1 MFFVYNGRKV
11 KKEEALVLICD
22 PALFA
27 DFRIYETLRIEEGR
41 VVFLED
47 HIDRILNSAKIIG
60 LHLSCTA
67 ADIKNWIN
75 QCIRANQSDFAIYRL
90 IVHGDAVNNQ
100 ASEVFVYPEDFK
112 QPTSKEREEGIK
124 AVTFVG
130 ERIYHSAKT
139 ISRLTQFRAARYAK
153 ENDAFEAI
161 LVGENGRVHEGVRSN
176 IFIVKD
182 GKVITPSLDTVL
194 PGIRRRYIIEL
205 AKKRGLKVEERSVPK
220 NELYDADELF
230 ITSTILEL
238 ALVGKIDEHRLP
250 RSGSVYNKLYQDF
263 QALKA
268 DYLNEKI
275 TVS

>member
-1 MFFVYNGRKV
+1 MFLVHNGKEV
-11 KKEEALVLICD
+11 QKEEALVPIYD

-41 VVFLED
+41 VVFLGD

-60 LHLSCTA
+60 LHLSCTTT
-67 ADIKNWIN
+67 DIENWID
-75 QCIRANQSDFAIYRL
+75 QCIQANHSSFAIYRL
-90 IVHGDAVNNQ
+90 IAHGDTQDNRISQ
-100 ASEVFVYPEDFK
+100 VFIYPEDFN
-112 QPTSKEREEGIK
+112 QPTVEERRAGIK
-124 AVTFVG
+124 VVTFTG

-153 ENDAFEAI
+153 ENNAFEVI
-161 LVGENGRVHEGVRSN
+161 LVGESGRVHEGVRSN
-176 IFIVKD
+176 IFIIKD

-194 PGIRRRYIIEL
+194 PGIRRRYVIEL
-205 AKKRGLKVEERSVPK
+205 AKKRGLEVEERSVPK

-238 ALVGKIDEHRLP
+238 APVGEIDGHRLP
-250 RSGSVYNKLYQDF
+250 RGRSIYNKLYQDF